1 MIQAAIFDMDGL
13 LVDSEPYW
21 REVEIEVFRTVGL
34 EMDDEM
40 CKRTTG
46 LPTDAVVRYWY
57 EKYPWQNRSLE
68 EVGAEIIQ
76 GAYDQIGK
84 HAGPMPG
91 VPGILDLFQ
100 QQGIPMAIASASPMH
115 LIEAVIDRLNIRSYF
130 TLWHSAT
137 LEKRNKPHPDVY
149 LGTARK
155 LGIEPRFC
163 LAFEDSGNGLKSAH
177 AADMLTVAIPA
188 DYEFD
193 DPKFDIATLKISSIA
208 EFNLPQMRLLENQL
222 SITQATR

>member
-1 MIQAAIFDMDGL
+1 MDGL
-13 LVDSEPYW
+13 LVDSEPFW
-21 REVEIEVFRTVGL
+21 RDVEIDVFRTVGL

-57 EKYPWQNRSLE
+57 EKHPWHNRSIE

-84 HAGPMPG
+84 HAEAMPG
-91 VPGILDLFQ
+91 VPEILELFR
-100 QQGIPMAIASASPMH
+100 QQGIPMAIASASPIH

-130 TLWHSAT
+130 ALWHSAT

-155 LGIEPRFC
+155 LGVDPAFC
-163 LAFEDSGNGLKSAH
+163 VAFEDSGNGLKSAH
-177 AADMLTVAIPA
+177 AAEMLTVAVPA
-188 DYEFD
+188 DYEFN
-193 DPKFDIATLKISSIA
+193 DPKFNIATLKIPSILQ
-208 EFNLPQMRLLENQL
+208 FNLQVLRGLENEL
-222 SITQATR
+222 PINSTLR

>member
-13 LVDSEPYW
+13 LVDSEPFW
-21 REVEIEVFRTVGL
+21 REVAIEVFGTVGI

-57 EKYPWQNRSLE
+57 EKQPWQNRSLE
-68 EVGAEIIQ
+68 EVNDEIIQ
-76 GAYDQIGK
+76 KAYDAIGA

-91 VPGILDLFQ
+91 VPAILDLFQ
-100 QQGIPMAIASASPMH
+100 EQGIPMAIASASPMH
-115 LIEAVIDRLNIRSYF
+115 LIEVVMDRLGIRPYF
-130 TLWHSAT
+130 KLWHSAT

-155 LGIEPRFC
+155 LGVDPRAC
-163 LAFEDSGNGLKSAH
+163 VAFEDSGNGLKSAY
-177 AADMLTVAIPA
+177 AAEMLTVAVPA
-188 DYEFD
+188 DYEFNES
-193 DPKFDIATLKISSIA
+193 KFDIATLKISSIA
-208 EFNLPQMRLLENQL
+208 EFSQAQLHDLEAQL
-222 SITQATR
+222 SLVTR

>member
-57 EKYPWQNRSLE
+57 ERHPWHNRSLE
-68 EVGAEIIQ
+68 EVDAEIIQ
-76 GAYDQIGK
+76 GAYDRIGR

-91 VPGILDLFQ
+91 VPAILELFRQ
-100 QQGIPMAIASASPMH
+100 QNIPMAIASASPMH
-115 LIEAVIDRLNIRSYF
+115 LIEAVIDRLDIRSYF
-130 TLWHSAT
+130 SIWHSAT

-155 LGIEPRFC
+155 LGVDPRHC

-177 AADMLTVAIPA
+177 AAEMLAVAVPA
-188 DYEFD
+188 DYEFN
-193 DPKFDIATLKISSIA
+193 DPKFDIATLKIPSLAAFQREQLA
-208 EFNLPQMRLLENQL
+208 ELQNQL
-222 SITQATR
+222 SFAIR

>member
-57 EKYPWQNRSLE
+57 EKHPWHNRSID

-91 VPGILDLFQ
+91 VPDILELFR

-155 LGIEPRFC
+155 LGVEPGAC
-163 LAFEDSGNGLKSAH
+163 VAFEDSGNGLKSAH
-177 AADMLTVAIPA
+177 AADMLTVAVPA

-193 DPKFDIATLKISSIA
+193 DLKFDIATLKIPSLLQFSLQELRA
-208 EFNLPQMRLLENQL
+208 LENKL
-222 SITQATR
+222 SIDSAIR

>member
-46 LPTDAVVRYWY
+46 LPTDTVVRYWY
-57 EKYPWQNRSLE
+57 EKHPWSNRTLE
-68 EVGAEIIQ
+68 EVNTDIIQ
-76 GAYDQIGK
+76 GAYDAIGR

-91 VPGILDLFQ
+91 VPEVLELFR

-115 LIEAVIDRLNIRSYF
+115 LIEVVIDRLNIRPYF
-130 TLWHSAT
+130 TVWHSAT

-149 LGTARK
+149 LGAATK
-155 LGIEPRFC
+155 LGVDPRAC
-163 LAFEDSGNGLKSAH
+163 VAFEDSGNGLKAAH
-177 AADMLTVAIPA
+177 AAEMLTVSVPA

-193 DPKFDIATLKISSIA
+193 DPKFALATLKIPSLK
-208 EFNLPQMRLLENQL
+208 EFTLSRLRDLENQL
-222 SITQATR
+222 SLATR

>member
-1 MIQAAIFDMDGL
+1 MDGL
-13 LVDSEPYW
+13 LVDSEPFW

-46 LPTDAVVRYWY
+46 LPTDTVVRYWY
-57 EKYPWQNRSLE
+57 EKYPWHNRSVE
-68 EVGAEIIQ
+68 EVNADIIQ
-76 GAYDQIGK
+76 GAYEQIGK
-84 HAGPMPG
+84 NAGPMPG
-91 VPGILDLFQ
+91 VPAILDLFQ

-115 LIEAVIDRLNIRSYF
+115 LIEAVLDRLNIRSYF

-155 LGIEPRFC
+155 MGVDPHRC
-163 LAFEDSGNGLKSAH
+163 VAFEDSGNGLKSAY
-177 AADMLTVAIPA
+177 AAEMLTVSVPA

-193 DPKFDIATLKISSIA
+193 DPKFDLATLKIPSLTA
-208 EFNLPQMRLLENQL
+208 FELPQLREMENQL
-222 SITQATR
+222 SITQITR

>member
-13 LVDSEPYW
+13 LVDSEPFW

-46 LPTDAVVRYWY
+46 LPTDTVVRYWY
-57 EKYPWQNRSLE
+57 EKHPWHNRSVE
-68 EVGAEIIQ
+68 EVNADIIQ
-76 GAYDQIGK
+76 GAYEQIGNN
-84 HAGPMPG
+84 AGPMPG
-91 VPGILDLFQ
+91 VPAILDLFQ

-115 LIEAVIDRLNIRSYF
+115 LIEAVLDRLNIRSYF

-155 LGIEPRFC
+155 LGVDPHRC
-163 LAFEDSGNGLKSAH
+163 VAFEDSGNGLKSAH
-177 AADMLTVAIPA
+177 AAEMLTVSVPA

-193 DPKFDIATLKISSIA
+193 DPKFDLATLKIPSLTDF
-208 EFNLPQMRLLENQL
+208 ELPQLRELENQL
-222 SITQATR
+222 TITQITR